1 MAVTRQALPKLVLA
15 GAAAAP
21 ALFLLRALLL
31 LRDLTRLDLPR
42 SALLPVAA
50 FAAVFAVATAVL
62 ILALRLPATRRAN
75 LALAV
80 VSVAAVLYVA
90 ELALSA
96 GTIAGGGMW
105 GDRLRAARSIGA
117 TGARSH
123 APPGLK
129 KPCSSVS

>member
-50 FAAVFAVATAVL
+50 FAALFAVATAVL

-105 GDRLRAARSIGA
+105 GR
-117 TGARSH
+117 TGPAIS
-123 APPGLK
+123 ASTLA
-129 KPCSSVS
+129 